1 MISSVLAIALSTI
14 SAQASDTT
22 RTAREAFTA
31 CLRGYVDRSLDAGI
45 PAETFQTEYPQQCAT
60 QEAAFKAAVVRRETS
75 ARASR
80 ADAEEAANLE
90 VEDAR
95 VNFSERFELAAPAP
109 APEAPAPETPQP
121 QMASSPAPPSPTP
134 ESAPPSQPQ

>member
-1 MISSVLAIALSTI
+1 MISSVLAIALTTI

-22 RTAREAFTA
+22 RTARQAFTT
-31 CLRGYVDRSLDAGI
+31 CLRTYVDRSLDAGM
-45 PAETFQTEYPQQCAT
+45 PAETFQAEYPAQCGA
-60 QEAAFKAAVVRRETS
+60 QEEAFKAAVVRRETS

-95 VNFSERFELAAPAP
+95 VNFSEMFELSAPAAPP
-109 APEAPAPETPQP
+109 PAPETPTP
-121 QMASSPAPPSPTP
+121 QMASSPTAPPAPTTPPPTP
-134 ESAPPSQPQ
+134 Q

>member
-22 RTAREAFTA
+22 RSAREAFTA

-60 QEAAFKAAVVRRETS
+60 QETAFKAAVVRRETA

-95 VNFSERFELAAPAP
+95 VNFSERFELAVTPPPQAPS
-109 APEAPAPETPQP
+109 PETPPP
-121 QMASSPAPPSPTP
+121 QMASSPTPPAAPTP
-134 ESAPPSQPQ
+134 PPPQ

>member
-1 MISSVLAIALSTI
+1 MISSVLAIALSTV

-22 RTAREAFTA
+22 RSAREAFTA

-45 PAETFQTEYPQQCAT
+45 SAETFQTEYPQQCAT
-60 QEAAFKAAVVRRETS
+60 QETAFKAAVVRRETA

-109 APEAPAPETPQP
+109 QPPAPETPPP
-121 QMASSPAPPSPTP
+121 QMASSPTETAPP
-134 ESAPPSQPQ
+134 APPPPPQ